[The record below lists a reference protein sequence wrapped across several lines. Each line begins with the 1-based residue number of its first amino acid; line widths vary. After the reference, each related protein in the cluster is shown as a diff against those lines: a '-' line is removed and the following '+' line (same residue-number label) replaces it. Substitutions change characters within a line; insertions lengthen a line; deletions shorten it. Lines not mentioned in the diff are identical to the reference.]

1 MQKNVGS
8 IMNVVKRLIFSL
20 FAQSPQA
27 KTDSIGNKI
36 GAGAYAL
43 TIPSDFQKVGQLS
56 VNIPLN
62 TEVSG
67 RFPRGVMHS
76 KVYTNGETILF
87 IQRMSSPAGNNYFK
101 LLDGD
106 KVAKWGKD
114 WCKTI
119 YTVDAS
125 NTTREFEKY
134 NKFIKE
140 KGLSESSIYLVEM
153 YDRLASRTSV
163 ARVLTFTSKEMTEF
177 PSVSKPS
184 ARYYVETNN

>member
-1 MQKNVGS
+1 
-8 IMNVVKRLIFSL
+8 MNVVKRLIVSL
-20 FAQSPQA
+20 FARLPQA
-27 KTDSIGNKI
+27 ETDSTGNKI
-36 GAGAYAL
+36 GNGAYAL

-56 VNIPLN
+56 VTIPLN

-76 KVYTNGETILF
+76 KIYTNGETILF
-87 IQRMSSPAGNNYFK
+87 VQRMSSPAGNNYFK
-101 LLDGD
+101 LLDGE
-106 KVAKWGKD
+106 KVAKWGKN

-119 YTVDAS
+119 YSMNAS
-125 NTTREFEKY
+125 STTQEFKKY

-140 KGLSESSIYLVEM
+140 KGLSESSNYLVEM

-177 PSVSKPS
+177 PAVSKS
-184 ARYYVETNN
+184 STRYYVENNN